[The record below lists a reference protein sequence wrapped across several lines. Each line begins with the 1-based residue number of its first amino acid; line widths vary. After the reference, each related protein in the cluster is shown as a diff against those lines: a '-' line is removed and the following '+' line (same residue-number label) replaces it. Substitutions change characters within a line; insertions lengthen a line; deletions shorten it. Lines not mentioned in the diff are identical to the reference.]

1 MTELLVLVS
10 DCDPDIIYV
19 TETHFSSDYRDSE
32 VSIPNYSMFR
42 TDRNAIANGGGLII
56 YAKSWLLTIRLE
68 SFVVDDCVGISFET
82 QKRTIY
88 IVCVYRSTALSD
100 AQNNLLLRELKKIP
114 INDDSELIIVGDF
127 NLPDVNWLS
136 GNLKTSL

>member
-56 YAKSWLLTIRLE
+56 YAKSWLLAIRLDRSSWTIVSGSHSRRKKE
-68 SFVVDDCVGISFET
+68 QYILYVYT
-82 QKRTIY
+82 ALLLYQMHRTICY
-88 IVCVYRSTALSD
+88 L
-100 AQNNLLLRELKKIP
+100 
-114 INDDSELIIVGDF
+114 
-127 NLPDVNWLS
+127 
-136 GNLKTSL
+136 GN